1 MNLADILEGLSAETA
16 LPGDLPVRKI
26 RNRAQQVEAGDVYA
40 AIRGTKTDGHELIS
54 MALERGAAAIVSDH
68 DLGRAEQI
76 VVPDTRKAWA
86 LMSANFFGHPSARLK
101 LVGVTGTNGKTSVT
115 TMLKRILD
123 DVGIKT
129 GLIGT
134 IQAEYGDQVVKTQ
147 TTTPDAFE
155 LQQLLAQMVREG
167 CEVVVMEVSSHGL
180 RQERLY
186 GCRFDIGVFTN
197 LSQDHLDYHKDMED
211 YYQAKRK
218 LFDMCDLAVVNLRD
232 GYGRRLLSEISIP
245 KVTFSAIQPEAD
257 FSASEITC
265 KREGVSFRL
274 RHQEVLGKVAFA
286 IPGFY
291 SVENA
296 LAAMAAGAQPGVGMK
311 TMITALGK
319 ISGIRGR
326 SEVVYHSKN
335 FTVICDYAHT
345 PDGILNVLSTLREC
359 AQHRLVVLFGCGGDR
374 DHDKRPQ
381 MAKACEQYAD
391 FIIVTSDNPRS
402 ENPEKIIS
410 EILPGFSEGAEFTVV
425 PDRREAISYGI
436 SHAKPGDTLVLL
448 GKGHETYQIIKEKT
462 IPFDERKIVKEIMEQ
477 KGCPFETEE
486 GA

>member
-1 MNLADILEGLSAETA
+1 MNLADILEGLSAQTV
-16 LPGDLPVRKI
+16 LPGELSVRSI
-26 RNRAQQVEAGDVYA
+26 SNRAERIEAGDVYA
-40 AIRGTKTDGHELIS
+40 AIRGTKTDGHEWIPE
-54 MALERGAAAIVSDH
+54 ALKRGAVGIVTDH
-68 DLGRAEQI
+68 DLGIKEQI

-86 LMSANFFGHPSARLK
+86 LMCANFFGHPSAKLK
-101 LVGVTGTNGKTSVT
+101 MIGVTGTNGKTSVT

-123 DVGIKT
+123 ESGLKT

-134 IQAEYGDQVVKTQ
+134 IQAEYGDHVVKTQ

-155 LQQLLAQMVREG
+155 LQQLLSQMVQDG
-167 CEVVVMEVSSHGL
+167 CEAVVMEVSSHGL
-180 RQERLY
+180 KQDRLY
-186 GCRFDIGVFTN
+186 GCRFAVGVFTN

-211 YYQAKRK
+211 YYQSKRK
-218 LFDMCDLAVVNLRD
+218 LFSMCDVGVVNLRD
-232 GYGRRLLSEISIP
+232 AYGRRLLSEITIP

-265 KREGVSFRL
+265 KREGVSFRV
-274 RHQEVLGKVAFA
+274 RYQEVLGKVSFA

-296 LAAMAAGAQPGVGMK
+296 LAAMAAGAQLGVGMK
-311 TMITALGK
+311 TMITALAG

-326 SEVVYHSKN
+326 SEVIYHSKN

-359 AQHRLVVLFGCGGDR
+359 AQNRLVVLFGCGGDR
-374 DHDKRPQ
+374 DHDKRPL
-381 MAKACEQYAD
+381 MAKACERYAD

-410 EILPGFSEGAEFTVV
+410 EILPGFSEKAEFTVI
-425 PDRREAISYGI
+425 PDREEAITYGI
-436 SHAKPGDTLVLL
+436 SRANPGDTLVLL
-448 GKGHETYQIIKEKT
+448 GKGHETYQIIKDQT
-462 IPFDERKIVKEIMEQ
+462 IPFDERQIVKRVMEQ
-477 KGCPFETEE
+477 KGCPFQIEE
-486 GA
+486 